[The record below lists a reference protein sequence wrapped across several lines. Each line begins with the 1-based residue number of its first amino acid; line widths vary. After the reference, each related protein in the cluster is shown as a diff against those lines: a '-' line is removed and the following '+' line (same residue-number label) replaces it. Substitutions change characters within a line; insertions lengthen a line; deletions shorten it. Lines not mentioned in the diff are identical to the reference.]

1 MPTEVLTAIITAV
14 TTLLVSIG
22 TWHVTM
28 RQYRATTNKSII
40 DAITDVKEYT
50 RNELEG
56 VKDDISNVN
65 SNVQEHMAIIDLKV
79 ETLSSRV
86 EKHNQLIERTYELEK
101 NVSLNTSEIEHL
113 KERIDRS

>member
-1 MPTEVLTAIITAV
+1 MPTEVITAIITAF